1 MSNDPD
7 KRISRRTVTAV
18 GTGFAVGLLATRG
31 VHASAPEATPE
42 AGAATPVGSIAPL
55 GYVTMRMRPLDDP
68 QFRDDMNA
76 RVISEFLPKIAAVA
90 GFEGYFVAD
99 VIDHPNLTF
108 GVTVLR
114 DRAAA
119 ARSDAV
125 AKSFV
130 FEGDI
135 DKHIIIEE
143 TRQWAGDLLMLGM
156 PADAT
161 ASPAASPVAENG
173 AGYYVTARIHTSL
186 PNTDPRGFVP
196 EAIAGF
202 LPIIVG
208 LPGFVG
214 YLWFPVE
221 GGFVA
226 LSVYDTKESAIES
239 TNAAKV
245 WATEHLAA
253 YTDGNPEVINAT
265 VVYANMPIFG
275 A

>member
-1 MSNDPD
+1 MSNDPTT
-7 KRISRRTVTAV
+7 RISRRTVTAV
-18 GTGFAVGLLATRG
+18 GTGFTVGLLVTRG
-31 VHASAPEATPE
+31 VHASASEATP
-42 AGAATPVGSIAPL
+42 

-68 QFRDDMNA
+68 QFRGDMNA
-76 RVISEFLPKIAAVA
+76 RVIGEFLPKIAAVE
-90 GFEGYFVAD
+90 GFEGYLVAD

-114 DRAAA
+114 DRAA

-143 TRQWAGDLLMLGM
+143 TRQWAGDLLMLCT

-161 ASPAASPVAENG
+161 GDAVASPVAEHG

-202 LPIIVG
+202 PPIIVG

-226 LSVYDTKESAIES
+226 LSVYDTKGSAIES

-253 YTDGNPEVINAT
+253 YTDGNPEVINAI
-265 VVYANMPIFG
+265 VVYADVPIFE

>member
-1 MSNDPD
+1 MSNDLD

-31 VHASAPEATPE
+31 MQVSASEATPE
-42 AGAATPVGSIAPL
+42 EGAATPVGGVTPL

-76 RVISEFLPKIAAVA
+76 RVIEEFLPKIAAVD
-90 GFEGYFVAD
+90 GFEGYLVAD

-108 GVTVLR
+108 GVTVLK

-143 TRQWAGDLLMLGM
+143 TRQWAGDLLMLGT

-161 ASPAASPVAENG
+161 ASPAASPVAEHG
-173 AGYYVTARIHTSL
+173 AGYYVTARIYASL

-196 EAIAGF
+196 EAISGF
-202 LPIIVG
+202 LPIILG
-208 LPGFVG
+208 LPGFLG

-226 LSVYDTKESAIES
+226 ISVYETEEAAIES
-239 TNAAKV
+239 TNAAKA

-265 VVYANMPIFG
+265 VVYANVPILG
-275 A
+275 V